1 MSTTS
6 TSKETIL
13 IIEDDP
19 AILFGLRDNF
29 ERAGYNVRTAVEG
42 HLGLDLAR
50 SLRPAL
56 ILLDIMLPGVDGF
69 TICQELRKDGLEMP
83 IIMLTALGQEEQI
96 IKGLN
101 LGADDYV
108 TKPFSIQ
115 QLMARVSSMLRR
127 HRKSVDEVMKLG
139 GCTVNLSA
147 REVRDAAGELVELTP
162 KEHGVL
168 EYFIAHPHRAL
179 TRDQILDAVWGA
191 EVFVT
196 DRSVDR
202 TITTLRQKIEENP
215 ARPVHIKTVQKV
227 GYRFEPEG

>member
-1 MSTTS
+1 MPHTNAN
-6 TSKETIL
+6 ETIL

-50 SLRPAL
+50 GLRPAL
-56 ILLDIMLPGVDGF
+56 ILLDIMLPGIDGF
-69 TICQELRKDGLEMP
+69 TICQELRKGGLEMP
-83 IIMLTALGQEEQI
+83 IIMVTALGQEDQV

-115 QLMARVSSMLRR
+115 QLLARVASLLRR
-127 HRKSVDEVMKLG
+127 HRKAADEVIKLG
-139 GCTVNLSA
+139 QITVNLSA
-147 REVRDAAGELVELTP
+147 REVRNSEGQLVDLTP

-168 EYFIAHPHRAL
+168 EYFISHPHRAL

>member
-1 MSTTS
+1 MS
-6 TSKETIL
+6 ETIL
-13 IIEDDP
+13 IVEDDP

-29 ERAGYNVRTAVEG
+29 ERSGYNVRTAVEG
-42 HLGLDLAR
+42 RLGLDLAR

-56 ILLDIMLPGVDGF
+56 ILLDIMLPGIDGY
-69 TICQELRKDGLEMP
+69 TICQTLRKEGLEMP
-83 IIMLTALGQEEQI
+83 IIMLTALGQEDQI

-108 TKPFSIQ
+108 TKPFSIH

-127 HRKSVDEVMKLG
+127 HRKVADEVLKLTA
-139 GCTVNLSA
+139 CTINITA
-147 REVRDAAGELVELTP
+147 REVRNAEGQLVELTP

-168 EYFIAHPHRAL
+168 EYFMAHPHRPL

-202 TITTLRQKIEENP
+202 TITTLRQKIEANP
-215 ARPVHIKTVQKV
+215 SRPDHIKTVQKV
-227 GYRFEPEG
+227 GYRFEPEATA